1 MTETFVAHFDEC
13 ETVVADVARHT
24 GADIPYVRSVLRDL
38 HHVIDRLVADDWSV
52 LLGPLYLTMRGDPV
66 LEGILAHFTDDDW
79 ADPNGY
85 KTAPPE
91 ALASYIGLTVE
102 EVLRRPPAFGTKVLR
117 RLADWRQVPLDD
129 DDEWQRLD
137 LAVWAWRRHLG
148 SWGVDYRVSAA
159 GLEKDFDAWLS
170 NNLHALG
177 DDYPVRVVATQHRF
191 KNNRRLDFL
200 CEFTQDTQVFRKGD
214 LLVIENKA
222 TLAGVAA
229 LTQLREYVELLESE
243 YAAPTQ
249 AVAGLLI
256 CDGTTV
262 ELSRG
267 LHAAGFGY
275 LTLAAIGYRDHLY
288 RRDGLRRAVVPGKP
302 DISGSVVTLGGPG
315 V

>member
-1 MTETFVAHFDEC
+1 MTRPFVAHFDEP
-13 ETVVADVARHT
+13 ETVVADAARQA
-24 GADIPYVRSVLRDL
+24 GVEIPYVRSVLRDL

-91 ALASYIGLTVE
+91 ALASDIGVTVE
-102 EVLRRPPAFGTKVLR
+102 EVLRRPPAFGTKVLQ

-129 DDEWQRLD
+129 DAEWQRLD
-137 LAVWAWRRHLG
+137 TVVWAWRRHLG
-148 SWGVDYRVSAA
+148 GHGVNYRVSAA
-159 GLEKDFDAWLS
+159 GLEKDFDIWLS
-170 NNLHALG
+170 NNLRALG

-200 CEFTQDTQVFRKGD
+200 CEFVRDTVVFRAGD

-222 TLAGVAA
+222 NLAGMSA
-229 LTQLREYVELLESE
+229 LTQLRDYVELVESE
-243 YAAPTQ
+243 YAGPNQT
-249 AVAGLLI
+249 VAGLLI

-262 ELSRG
+262 ELSCG

-275 LTLAAIGYRDHLY
+275 LTLSALGYRDHLY
-288 RRDGLRRAVVPGKP
+288 RRAGLARAVVPGQR
-302 DISGSVVTLGGPG
+302 DISGSVVTLAGPG